1 MSVNRPLS
9 PHLQVYRLPLTGL
22 ISITHRI
29 TGVLLSVGLLFFVY
43 VLGSIALGEDMY
55 QSMQAFMRFWVCRW
69 LYWGFI
75 FALFFHLCHGIRH
88 LIWDVGKTFDKATL
102 TSYAVVEILASISL
116 TLTVFFLF

>member
-9 PHLQVYRLPLTGL
+9 PHLQVYRLPITG
-22 ISITHRI
+22 IMSITHRI
-29 TGVLLSVGLLFFVY
+29 AGVLLSAGLLVFVSLLWS
-43 VLGSIALGEDMY
+43 VALGEDTY
-55 QSMQAFMRFWVCRW
+55 RNMQAFFGLWVVRP
-69 LYWGFI
+69 LYWGFV

-102 TSYAVVEILASISL
+102 TVYAIVELFASIAL